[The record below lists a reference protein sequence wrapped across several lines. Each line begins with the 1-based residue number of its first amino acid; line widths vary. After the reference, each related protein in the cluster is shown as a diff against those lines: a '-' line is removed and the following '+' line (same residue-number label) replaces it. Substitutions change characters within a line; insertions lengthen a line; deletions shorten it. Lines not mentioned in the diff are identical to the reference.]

1 MAAYQD
7 ELRAVT
13 KKRLPPL
20 TAEEIASIPKGQAV
34 RMRMRLV
41 RKKCGRLK
49 ARLIVQGFREPR
61 SWDVGGT
68 DAPTASLSTI
78 RTLLF
83 MGGSAGDI
91 ISSIDVSTAFLQADL
106 YPTEA
111 APRYVYYQE
120 GNLPR
125 QYYRLRG
132 CLYGQRTAPK
142 EWFVTLSNWLL
153 SQGFVQGQNDPC
165 AFVHPITQL
174 KLATVVDD
182 ILCRGS

>member
-1 MAAYQD
+1 MGAYQD

-13 KKRLPPL
+13 KKRLTPL
-20 TAEEIASIPKGQAV
+20 TVEEIASIPKGQAV

-61 SWDVGGT
+61 SWDIGGT

-83 MGGSAGDI
+83 MGGLEGDI

-111 APRYVYYQE
+111 APRYVYYHE
-120 GNLPR
+120 GNLLSLVPTLVGLVCIICG
-125 QYYRLRG
+125 LRI
-132 CLYGQRTAPK
+132 LRSS
-142 EWFVTLSNWLL
+142 ELL
-153 SQGFVQGQNDPC
+153 RSG
-165 AFVHPITQL
+165 L
-174 KLATVVDD
+174 
-182 ILCRGS
+182 